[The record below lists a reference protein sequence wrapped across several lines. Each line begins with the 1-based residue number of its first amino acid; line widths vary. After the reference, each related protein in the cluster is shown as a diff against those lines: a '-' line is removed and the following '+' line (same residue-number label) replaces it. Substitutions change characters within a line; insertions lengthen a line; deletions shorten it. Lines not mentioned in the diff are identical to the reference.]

1 MSKKRDIPF
10 PRPKSAPPKKGEP
23 HPQHTEGEAKAPAP
37 KPAPMNHPVRLPSAN
52 RRGS

>member
-1 MSKKRDIPF
+1 MNKKNIPF
-10 PRPKSAPPKKGEP
+10 PRPKAAPVKKGEP
-23 HPQHTEGEAKAPAP
+23 HPQHTEGETKQHAP